1 MKKLLLSTLILGVS
15 LNAFSTTNVQY
26 LYGHFAGPTFL
37 DSRSGN
43 KQTVTLEHFSTWGYG
58 DLYTFVDSTY
68 ASQGLQFTGDKNE
81 FYGEFSPRVSL
92 NKLTGSAPSEG
103 IIKEWYLASQYNGS
117 SAYHAWLYGAG
128 VDLSIPKFSLFS
140 LNVYRK
146 IQNINDDTYQLSAN
160 YSLPLGERWHFE
172 GFVDWTGRDL
182 LTQNQLLFDLAP
194 TLGMTH
200 GHLDIGTEWHHYEEN
215 THHTVNN
222 VLQGMV
228 KYRW

>member
-1 MKKLLLSTLILGVS
+1 MKRLLLSTLILGVS
-15 LNAFSTTNVQY
+15 LHAFSTTNVQY
-26 LYGHFAGPTFL
+26 LYGNFAGPTFL

-43 KQTVTLEHFSTWGYG
+43 KQTVTLEHFNTWSYG

-117 SAYHAWLYGAG
+117 SRYHAWLYGAG
-128 VDLSIPKFSLFS
+128 VDLSIPKFSIFS

-146 IQNINDDTYQLSAN
+146 IQNILDDTYQLSVN
-160 YSLPLGERWHFE
+160 YALPLGERWHCE
-172 GFVDWTGRDL
+172 GFLDWTGRDML
-182 LTQNQLLFDLAP
+182 SQNQLLFDLAP
-194 TLGMTH
+194 TFGMTKH
-200 GHLDIGTEWHHYEEN
+200 HLEIGTEWHHYEEN

-222 VLQGMV
+222 VLQEMV